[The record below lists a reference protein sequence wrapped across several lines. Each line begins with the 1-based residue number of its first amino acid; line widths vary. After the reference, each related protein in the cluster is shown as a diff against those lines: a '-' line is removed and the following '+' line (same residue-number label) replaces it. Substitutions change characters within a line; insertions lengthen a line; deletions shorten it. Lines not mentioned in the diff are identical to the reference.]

1 MTGKDTLNRPQNS
14 LWHQILVMHYRI
26 EISKIIA
33 ERTSPVLFHHSSFE
47 TYYLTNDDVG
57 SLLAMS
63 NYSHSMTG
71 FTDKCLKC
79 DCGLLLIKD
88 RPICFQCQISGIQC
102 WYSAVKTS
110 TCHLCRDYLQV
121 HCEDLKVSF
130 GDGGSR
136 NTWYHKM
143 ELPADRSLHW
153 LPTESCQDLQKIM
166 SLKDI
171 TALCDHTKTSSWRLT
186 LKLYPVFLVVVD
198 MNGSLKM

>member
-26 EISKIIA
+26 EISKIKA

-88 RPICFQCQISGIQC
+88 RPICFQCQISGTQC
-102 WYSAVKTS
+102 WYSAVKTLLLPIFAE
-110 TCHLCRDYLQV
+110 TI
-121 HCEDLKVSF
+121 
-130 GDGGSR
+130 SR
-136 NTWYHKM
+136 CIVKM
-143 ELPADRSLHW
+143 WKSHSGAAETHDTIKW
-153 LPTESCQDLQKIM
+153 SCQQIDLCIGCLQNP
-166 SLKDI
+166 
-171 TALCDHTKTSSWRLT
+171 A
-186 LKLYPVFLVVVD
+186 
-198 MNGSLKM
+198 